1 MVVLGR
7 GITGLPLSSGSL
19 LVGIGGVVDE
29 LTIGAPGQV
38 LTVVD
43 NPNSAQSDYVLW
55 QTPPAVGTGDVTG
68 GENLIGSGAAVYSA
82 KSGTSLQ
89 FRRISSGSSNV
100 TVTENLND
108 ISISVAAPPVTSVNT
123 QTGAVSLGIANLN
136 DFTGTPTSGQ
146 VLTWNG
152 TKWAPATVATGG
164 TGEANDGANLGTG
177 LGVYSGK
184 SGQTLQFNTLKSG
197 SGISITQTGNE
208 ITITNT
214 AQGGATGLTSVGL
227 SSPNS
232 TLSVSNS
239 PLLANGTINVDLP
252 TITGVSG
259 SYVRPTNLTV
269 DAYGRI
275 TAITA
280 GAIINYNKYNTFAGN
295 TGSATASSDTGTFTF
310 SGTDVVTTVSGTT
323 MTFALGNVSGLTPG
337 SYTNASITVD
347 AKGRVTL
354 ASSGTLPNTYGSVVT
369 DSGTI
374 TASGS
379 GSALTLNGINGVA
392 TSVVTGTLKVGL
404 TNSGVTAGS
413 YGAATGT
420 AAQITVDAYGRI
432 TAAVSKPVLQSL
444 SNDLNPTLGG
454 NLNLGSYEI
463 NTSSTNANI
472 VLRPNGTGSVSVSN
486 STITNV
492 ATPVSGSDAA
502 TKAYV
507 DAAVSGGTVTLDG
520 LLDVVITS
528 PTDKQVLTFNTSSNQ
543 WENANA
549 VHNLSDL
556 ADVDLTNLAIGK
568 YLQYNGTSWEAADIV
583 VSSLALDTLSDV
595 DATNPNDGDIISWNS
610 GTSKWIAIQAP
621 YLTEFSLL
629 SSSGLATSASGTAKI
644 IGGTGIA
651 TSGALDQITIT
662 NTITTL
668 DALDDVV
675 ISSLPNTNQVLGW
688 TGMEWAP
695 YTIPNYALMSITEIV
710 ADDTNTISASSNAQS
725 ITISGANGAS
735 TSIVGN
741 VLTISVE
748 KALNDLT
755 DVNVS
760 SVSDGNVL
768 YYSSTLGKW
777 VSGNIPVAMTNL
789 TDVNLSGNANGNIL
803 VYNSSTNEW
812 VSVTSSTINQNVF
825 TSISA
830 DQGDGD
836 LTVSSPTTSI
846 SILGKSTDG
855 IYTETDTVN
864 GVLYVGQNM
873 SIDSLSDVA
882 IVGTPST
889 DQLLRYNGSSWTNSS
904 VTIPTLLDDLTDVVL
919 SSPST
924 NNILRFDGLNW
935 VNTALDIRLNAQ
947 TGGYLSLNS
956 PSSSVNIVG
965 NNGINTTVSGNILT
979 VNFAAMLDQLS
990 NVDTTVV
997 SLAGGEVL
1005 AFNGTTGKWEPIA
1018 GGQFS
1023 LISDGNPTLGSNLN
1037 TNGHSIISPT
1047 NDDIKILPSGTGKI
1061 NIGNVIFGQ
1070 KSTFV
1075 ADSVGTPAVFLAYDI
1090 TYEYM
1095 AVDYH
1100 YTSITGKRIGTLM
1113 VLTDG
1118 TDTSIV
1124 DNGTELGSPVCDFTA
1139 SVNST
1144 NVEITITPEADA
1156 TLTYTTRQMAV

>member
-454 NLNLGSYEI
+454 NLNIGSYEI

-610 GTSKWIAIQAP
+610 GTSKWTAIQAP

-695 YTIPNYALMSITEIV
+695 YTIPDYALMSITEIV

-755 DVNVS
+755 DVSVS
-760 SVSDGNVL
+760 TPSDGNAL

-803 VYNSSTNEW
+803 VYNSGSNQW
-812 VSVTSSTINQNVF
+812 VSVLPSTIDQNLFSTIEANQGTGPIV
-825 TSISA
+825 A
-830 DQGDGD
+830 
-836 LTVSSPTTSI
+836 SSPTTSI
-846 SILGKSTDG
+846 SILGKSSDG
-855 IYTETDTVN
+855 IYTETDSANNILYIGQTMSLDNLTDVTIA
-864 GVLYVGQNM
+864 GV
-873 SIDSLSDVA
+873 
-882 IVGTPST
+882 PST
-889 DQLLRYNGSSWTNSS
+889 DQILKYNGSSWINASI
-904 VTIPTLLDDLTDVVL
+904 TIPASIDDLTDVIIT
-919 SSPST
+919 SAT
-924 NNILRFDGLNW
+924 NNQILRYNGTNW
-935 VNTALDIRLNAQ
+935 VNSSLDIRLNAQ
-947 TGGYLSLNS
+947 TGGYLSINS
-956 PSSSVNIVG
+956 ASSSVNIVG
-965 NNGINTTVSGNILT
+965 GNGINTSVSGSTLT
-979 VNFAAMLDQLS
+979 VNFAASIDQLTD
-990 NVDTTVV
+990 VDTLSF

-1005 AFNGTTGKWEPIA
+1005 AFNNLTGKWEPIA

-1023 LISDGNPTLGSNLN
+1023 LISDGNPTLGGNLKV
-1037 TNGHSIISPT
+1037 NGH
-1047 NDDIKILPSGTGKI
+1047 DIVSESNGNIVINPDGTGHVELGGVEFGKKTVFTADSSGT
-1061 NIGNVIFGQ
+1061 
-1070 KSTFV
+1070 
-1075 ADSVGTPAVFLAYDI
+1075 AAVFI
-1090 TYEYM
+1090 TYDQSFQFT
-1095 AVDYH
+1095 AIDYH
-1100 YTSITGKRIGTLM
+1100 YTSATGKRIGTLL
-1113 VLTDG
+1113 VLNDG
-1118 TDTSIV
+1118 TDTSIA
-1124 DNGTELGSPVCDFTA
+1124 DTGTELGSPVFDFTA
-1139 SVNST
+1139 AMNGF
-1144 NVEITITPEADA
+1144 NVEVTIDPEADA
-1156 TLTYTTRQMAV
+1156 VLTYTVRQMTV

>member
-19 LVGIGGVVDE
+19 LVGIGGIVDE

-55 QTPPAVGTGDVTG
+55 QTPTAAGTGDVTG

-82 KSGTSLQ
+82 KSGTLLQ

-108 ISISVAAPPVTSVNT
+108 ISISVASPPVTSVNT
-123 QTGAVSLGIANLN
+123 LTGAVSLGISNLS
-136 DFTGTPTSGQ
+136 DVTGTPTSGQ

-152 TKWAPATVATGG
+152 TTWAPATVATGG

-208 ITITNT
+208 LTITNT

-232 TLSVSNS
+232 TLTVTNS
-239 PLLANGTINVDLP
+239 PLIANGTMNIDLP
-252 TITGVSG
+252 TITGVAG
-259 SYVRPTNLTV
+259 TYVRPTNLIV

-275 TAITA
+275 TSVTA
-280 GAIINYNKYNTFAGN
+280 GAIINYNKFNTFVGN
-295 TGSATASSDTGTFTF
+295 TGSATASTDSGSFTF
-310 SGTDVVTTVSGTT
+310 SGTDVVTTVAGTT
-323 MTFALGNVSGLTPG
+323 MTFALGNVAGLTPG

-347 AKGRVTL
+347 SKGRITT
-354 ASSGTLPNTYGSVVT
+354 ASSGVLPNTYGSVVT
-369 DSGTI
+369 DSGTVI
-374 TASGS
+374 SGS
-379 GSALTLNGINGVA
+379 SGGALTVNGINGIA
-392 TSVVTGTLKVGL
+392 TSVATGNVKIGL
-404 TNSGVTAGS
+404 TTSGVTAGS

-432 TAAVSKPVLQSL
+432 TGAVSKPVLQSL

-463 NTSSTNANI
+463 NTTTTNGNI
-472 VLRPNGTGSVSVSN
+472 ILRPNGTGSVNVTGA
-486 STITNV
+486 TIINLG
-492 ATPVSGSDAA
+492 TPVSGSDAA

-507 DAAVSGGTVTLDG
+507 DAAVSGGTITLDG
-520 LLDVVITS
+520 LIDVVIS
-528 PTDKQVLTFNTSSNQ
+528 APTDGQVLSYDNNSGQ
-543 WENANA
+543 WVNANKVA
-549 VHNLSDL
+549 ALADL
-556 ADVDLTNLAIGK
+556 TDVDLTNLAIGK
-568 YLQYNGTSWEAADIV
+568 YLQYNGTAWEPADIV
-583 VSSLALDTLSDV
+583 VGSLTLDTLSDV
-595 DATNPNDGDIISWNS
+595 NVPNPNDGDLLSWNA
-610 GTSKWIAIQAP
+610 GTSEWISLTP
-621 YLTEFSLL
+621 SFLTEYSIL
-629 SSSGLATSASGTAKI
+629 SDAGLATSSGGTAKI
-644 IGGTGIA
+644 IGGTGIS
-651 TSGALDQITIT
+651 TSGTLDQITIN
-662 NTITTL
+662 NTIT
-668 DALDDVV
+668 ALSMLSDVV
-675 ISSLPNTNQVLGW
+675 ISSQPNTNQVLGW

-695 YTIPNYALMSITEIV
+695 YTIPDYALLSITEIT
-710 ADDTNTISASSNAQS
+710 ADDSNTITASSNAQS
-725 ITISGANGAS
+725 ISIVGTNGAS
-735 TSIVGN
+735 TSITGN
-741 VLTISVE
+741 ILTISVD
-748 KALNDLT
+748 KSLNDLN
-755 DVNVS
+755 DVDVS
-760 SVSDGNVL
+760 TVNDGNVL
-768 YYSSTLGKW
+768 YYSSTLSSW
-777 VSGNIPVAMTNL
+777 IAGNIPVALANL
-789 TDVNLSGNANGNIL
+789 TDVNLTANANGNIL
-803 VYNSSTNEW
+803 VYDSGTSKW
-812 VSVTSSTINQNVF
+812 VSVVPSTIDQNVF

-855 IYTETDTVN
+855 IYTETDTAN

-873 SIDSLSDVA
+873 SIDNLSDVV
-882 IVGTPST
+882 IVGTPAT
-889 DQLLRYNGSSWTNSS
+889 NQLLRYNGSSWTNSS
-904 VTIPTLLDDLTDVVL
+904 ITIPTLLDDLTDVVL

-924 NNILRFDGLNW
+924 NNILRFDGSNW

-956 PSSSVNIVG
+956 PTSSVSIVG

-979 VNFAAMLDQLS
+979 VNFAATLDQLS
-990 NVDTTVV
+990 NVDTTVI

-1005 AFNGTTGKWEPIA
+1005 AFNGTTGKWEPIT

-1037 TNGHSIISPT
+1037 TNGYSIVSPL
-1047 NDDIKILPSGTGKI
+1047 NVDIKILPSGTGKI
-1061 NIGNVIFGQ
+1061 NVGNVIFGQ

-1075 ADSVGTPAVFLAYDI
+1075 ADSVGTPSVFLTYDVSF
-1090 TYEYM
+1090 EYM

-1100 YTSITGKRIGTLM
+1100 YTSTTGKRIGTLL
-1113 VLTDG
+1113 VLNDG
-1118 TDTSIV
+1118 TNTSIV

-1139 SVNST
+1139 AVNST

-1156 TLTYTTRQMAV
+1156 TLTYTTRQMTV